1 MIEKQL
7 KRAIWVMN
15 EINMASTRGITR
27 EELSEKWENSAMND
41 SKGEV
46 IPERTFYR
54 IRRLLESVFDVDIEC
69 EKGTELRYRISAD
82 YLEPGNSSL
91 MSLLLNKKESEKK
104 GKPSYV
110 LDILSLIMA
119 GKEIPG
125 DDLQAMRSIA
135 DKLNRIPYDYGEQ
148 LMASV
153 KSGEI
158 LCADS
163 CEWDEDYLRYVCVWN
178 EADYVRTGL
187 WLSIGFSD
195 NSVVFYVVT
204 SVQDA
209 EYREQIATRLQV
221 ESGEKY
227 RQGYWWYEPADKTL
241 FKLDFQTFPD
251 MEEVKRRVGILIARI
266 ASLPEEIHMPTE

>member
-41 SKGEV
+41 YEEKS
-46 IPERTFYR
+46 ISERTFYR

-91 MSLLLNKKESEKK
+91 LSLLLNKKESEKRS
-104 GKPSYV
+104 KPSYM
-110 LDILSLIMA
+110 LDILNMIMS
-119 GKEIPG
+119 GKEIPS
-125 DDLQAMRSIA
+125 DDLQAMKSIA
-135 DKLNRIPYDYGEQ
+135 GKLNRIPYDYGMR

-153 KSGEI
+153 KSGEFF
-158 LCADS
+158 CADS
-163 CEWDEDYLRYVCVWN
+163 CEWDEYYLRYVCVWN
-178 EADYVRTGL
+178 EADYVRTGF

-195 NSVVFYVVT
+195 NSVMFYIVT
-204 SVQDA
+204 SVQDP
-209 EYREQIATRLQV
+209 EYREKNATMLQV
-221 ESGEKY
+221 ESGKKY
-227 RQGYWWYEPADKTL
+227 RGGYWWYEPADKSL

-251 MEEVKRRVGILIARI
+251 MREVKRRVEMLIAKI
-266 ASLPEEIHMPTE
+266 AALPANIHKPKE